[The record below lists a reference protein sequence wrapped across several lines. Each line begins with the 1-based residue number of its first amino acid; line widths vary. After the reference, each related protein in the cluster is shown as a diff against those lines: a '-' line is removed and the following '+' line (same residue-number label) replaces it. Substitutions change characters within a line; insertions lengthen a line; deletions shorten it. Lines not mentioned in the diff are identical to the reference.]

1 LYAVLFVPLFA
12 RGCVVSAVILK
23 ENHRDLFQ
31 EIRGLFHKWTDLE
44 RRIFAQAHYCGKSS
58 ESISSTLNVGVE
70 EVGCVL
76 RKCEQE
82 LHASLRDFREAGPGN
97 PSRIYSDPSDSLK

>member
-1 LYAVLFVPLFA
+1 M
-12 RGCVVSAVILK
+12 SAIILK
-23 ENHRDLFQ
+23 EKHKDLFQ
-31 EIRGLFHKWTDLE
+31 EIRGIFHKWTDLE

-58 ESISSTLNVGVE
+58 KSISSNLNVGVE

-82 LHASLRDFREAGPGN
+82 LHASLRDFRGTGSGN
-97 PSRIYSDPSDSLK
+97 PSRISSDPSDSMK